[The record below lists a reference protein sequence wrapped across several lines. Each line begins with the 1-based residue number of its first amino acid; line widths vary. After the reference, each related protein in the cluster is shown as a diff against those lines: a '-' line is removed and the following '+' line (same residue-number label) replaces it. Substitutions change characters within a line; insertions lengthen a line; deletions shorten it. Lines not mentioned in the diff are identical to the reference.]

1 MRVNSFIY
9 LLNEVVTFPFLMS
22 NIPSLK
28 VSLYLQK
35 NIVLVFVFQ
44 PVAANYKKSTGF
56 SIVLGVTAGKQS
68 TNSICWRKYWSSK
81 DKEQF

>member
-44 PVAANYKKSTGF
+44 PV
-56 SIVLGVTAGKQS
+56 TAKL
-68 TNSICWRKYWSSK
+68 
-81 DKEQF
+81 